1 MSRKM
6 VVPLNLLTMSTD
18 PASAIEGDV
27 YFNVLTK
34 NIRIYN
40 GTSWL
45 ELTPPSDDPTPF
57 YPHTHSFDGAVH
69 SIDVQNVIKFDSF
82 NDQAGPQ
89 VNLPQ
94 IVGIEGGEPMSS
106 NDSGTY
112 QDLTLLDGGE
122 YDSMFEP
129 EIDDI
134 IVDGGSSAPSASEDE
149 ILDLGGSN

>member
-18 PASAIEGDV
+18 PVGAIEGDV

-40 GTSWL
+40 GITWL

-57 YPHTHSFDGAVH
+57 YPHTHAFDGAVH
-69 SIDVQNVIKFDSF
+69 SIDVENVIRFDSF
-82 NDQAGPQ
+82 NNESGPQ
-89 VNLPQ
+89 INIPQ
-94 IVGIEGGEPMSS
+94 VVGIEGGTPMSN

-122 YDSMFEP
+122 YNSMFEP
-129 EIDDI
+129 EIDDT
-134 IVDGGSSAPSASEDE
+134 IVDGGSAATSPADE
-149 ILDLGGSN
+149 ILDLGDSN

>member
-18 PASAIEGDV
+18 PVAAIEGDV

-40 GTSWL
+40 GIDWL

-57 YPHTHSFDGAVH
+57 YPHTHAFDGSVH
-69 SIDVQNVIKFDSF
+69 SIDVENVIRFDSF
-82 NDQAGPQ
+82 NNEPGPQ
-89 VNLPQ
+89 INIPQ
-94 IVGIEGGEPMSS
+94 VVGIEGGTPMSN
-106 NDSGTY
+106 NDNGTY

-122 YDSMFEP
+122 YNSMFEP
-129 EIDDI
+129 EIDDT
-134 IVDGGSSAPSASEDE
+134 IVDGGSAATSPADE
-149 ILDLGGSN
+149 ILDLGDSN

>member
-18 PASAIEGDV
+18 PVGAIEGDV

-40 GTSWL
+40 GITWL

-57 YPHTHSFDGAVH
+57 YPHTHAFDGSVH
-69 SIDVQNVIKFDSF
+69 SIDVENVIRFDSF
-82 NDQAGPQ
+82 NNESGPQ
-89 VNLPQ
+89 INIPQ
-94 IVGIEGGEPMSS
+94 VVGIEGGTPMSN

-122 YDSMFEP
+122 HNSMFEP
-129 EIDDI
+129 EIDDT
-134 IVDGGSSAPSASEDE
+134 IVDGGSAATSPEDE
-149 ILDLGGSN
+149 ILDLGDSN

>member
-18 PASAIEGDV
+18 PVGAIEGDV

-40 GTSWL
+40 GITWL

-57 YPHTHSFDGAVH
+57 YPHTHAFDGSVH
-69 SIDVQNVIKFDSF
+69 SIDVENVIRFDSF
-82 NDQAGPQ
+82 NDEFGPQ
-89 VNLPQ
+89 INIPQ
-94 IVGIEGGEPMSS
+94 VVGIEGGTPVSN

-122 YDSMFEP
+122 YNSMFEP
-129 EIDDI
+129 EINDT
-134 IVDGGSSAPSASEDE
+134 IVDGGSATTSSADE
-149 ILDLGGSN
+149 ILDLGDSN

>member
-18 PASAIEGDV
+18 PVGAIEGDV

-40 GTSWL
+40 GITWL

-57 YPHTHSFDGAVH
+57 YPHTHAFDGSVH
-69 SIDVQNVIKFDSF
+69 SIDVENVIRFDSF
-82 NDQAGPQ
+82 NNESGPQ
-89 VNLPQ
+89 INIPQ
-94 IVGIEGGEPMSS
+94 VVGIEGGTPMSN
-106 NDSGTY
+106 NDDGTY

-122 YDSMFEP
+122 YNSMFEP
-129 EIDDI
+129 EIDDT
-134 IVDGGSSAPSASEDE
+134 IVDGGSAATSPADE
-149 ILDLGGSN
+149 ILDLGDSN